1 MTPSLPFAHTSACD
15 RAPDD
20 RPSARGIKRPIA
32 LLAGLSLALVAGA
45 LLRAPLGAQQPAPR
59 PAQQPRAPRTAVVP
73 VADEHAPAA
82 PATEQGTSATP
93 AACMVGP
100 TASATGR
107 PEDAAGRTAGVAT
120 PGTVAAGAPCTP
132 AAPAGTAATLRTAA
146 GATRVARP
154 ARRRGRPVVRTV
166 TAEAPVI
173 AARRQVP
180 GARPLSAAQL
190 LDAATREY
198 RETGVARPVV
208 LGAVTAFP
216 YGVSDPVV
224 TCGTLRACLIDL
236 EPGERLV
243 TKPLA
248 GDMKPGGRWYVGT
261 APVGADSA
269 NTLVWVKPTDCG
281 LATNLVLS
289 TDRRVYTLALESPA
303 CDRAG
308 DRTRAR
314 GAASHFT
321 FYFPDS
327 TVPGA
332 VPRPAQMAQMPA
344 GAAPAGRDLTL
355 ARYRALYGAESASGA
370 ALAGIPVDVARMNF
384 DYRVK
389 RDKRFP
395 WAPAQVF
402 DDAVH
407 TFIKIPPEAAA
418 HPAPALFELTDGGG
432 KTLMNYTVRDGFYVV
447 DRTFRRAVLTL
458 GQGKQEQ
465 RIELDNPHF
474 GTPVPV
480 VFNPAGPAGGR

>member
-1 MTPSLPFAHTSACD
+1 MTPQRSL
-15 RAPDD
+15 RARRGE
-20 RPSARGIKRPIA
+20 RPAA
-32 LLAGLSLALVAGA
+32 LLAGLSLALAAAPVGA
-45 LLRAPLGAQQPAPR
+45 TPLAAQLPAAADPAPAPR
-59 PAQQPRAPRTAVVP
+59 APVTSAANVHSTPSSTAGG
-73 VADEHAPAA
+73 APAA
-82 PATEQGTSATP
+82 APAVACPVPAPAGATRP
-93 AACMVGP
+93 VVEA
-100 TASATGR
+100 GR
-107 PEDAAGRTAGVAT
+107 PLPGGTAT
-120 PGTVAAGAPCTP
+120 AGAPCTP
-132 AAPAGTAATLRTAA
+132 AVGVPAVTGTA
-146 GATRVARP
+146 GQVRVAARHP
-154 ARRRGRPVVRTV
+154 ARRQVVRRTPAPV
-166 TAEAPVI
+166 AEAAPVI

-180 GARPLSAAQL
+180 GTRPLSAAQL
-190 LDAATREY
+190 VDAATREY
-198 RETGVARPVV
+198 RETGIARPVV

-224 TCGTLRACLIDL
+224 TCAVLRACLIDL

-269 NTLVWVKPTDCG
+269 STLVWVKPTDCG
-281 LATNLVLS
+281 LTTNVVLS
-289 TDRRVYTLALESPA
+289 TDRRVYTLSLESPGTPGCERSGA
-303 CDRAG
+303 RA
-308 DRTRAR
+308 
-314 GAASHFT
+314 AASHIT

-332 VPRPAQMAQMPA
+332 VVRPAFAGPA
-344 GAAPAGRDLTL
+344 AGPDGGAGRPRDVTL
-355 ARYRALYGAESASGA
+355 ARYGALYGATAAARPEGA
-370 ALAGIPVDVARMNF
+370 ALAGIAVDVARMNF

-418 HPAPALFELTDGGG
+418 HPAPALFELTDGGS

-447 DRTFRRAVLTL
+447 DRTFRRAVLSL

-465 RIELDNPHF
+465 RIELENPHF
-474 GTPVPV
+474 GTPVPATP
-480 VFNPAGPAGGR
+480 NSAGAAGGR

>member
-1 MTPSLPFAHTSACD
+1 VP
-15 RAPDD
+15 
-20 RPSARGIKRPIA
+20 
-32 LLAGLSLALVAGA
+32 AGA
-45 LLRAPLGAQQPAPR
+45 LC
-59 PAQQPRAPRTAVVP
+59 
-73 VADEHAPAA
+73 APAA
-82 PATEQGTSATP
+82 PT
-93 AACMVGP
+93 
-100 TASATGR
+100 
-107 PEDAAGRTAGVAT
+107 
-120 PGTVAAGAPCTP
+120 
-132 AAPAGTAATLRTAA
+132 GTAATLRTAA
-146 GATRVARP
+146 GATRARRP
-154 ARRRGRPVVRTV
+154 ARRPRVRSVVR
-166 TAEAPVI
+166 AAPADAAPVI

-180 GARPLSAAQL
+180 GARPVSAAQL

-198 RETGVARPVV
+198 HETGVARPVV

-303 CDRAG
+303 CGGAG
-308 DRTRAR
+308 HRTRAR
-314 GAASHFT
+314 AAASHFT

-332 VPRPAQMAQMPA
+332 VPRPARMAETPA
-344 GAAPAGRDLTL
+344 GTAAGRDLTL
-355 ARYRALYGAESASGA
+355 ARDGAPPGSGA
-370 ALAGIPVDVARMNF
+370 ALAGISVDVARMNF

-447 DRTFRRAVLTL
+447 DRTFRRAVLSL
-458 GQGKQEQ
+458 GQGKHEQ
-465 RIELDNPHF
+465 RIDLENPHF
-474 GTPVPV
+474 GTPVVGTSVPV
-480 VFNPAGPAGGR
+480 VPNPAGRAGGR